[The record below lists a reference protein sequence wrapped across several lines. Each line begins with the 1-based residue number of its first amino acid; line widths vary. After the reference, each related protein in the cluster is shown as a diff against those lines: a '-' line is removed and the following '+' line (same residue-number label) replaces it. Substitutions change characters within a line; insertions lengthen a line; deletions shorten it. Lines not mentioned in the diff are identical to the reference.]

1 MEANA
6 IGDTYGVERSDVGD
20 VDLVSSIMT
29 CIKVLIGDQR
39 NTYPHN
45 SGGGGSIL
53 YISICRAVGGAF

>member
-1 MEANA
+1 MVLSAEML
-6 IGDTYGVERSDVGD
+6 EMF
-20 VDLVSSIMT
+20 DLVSSIMT

-53 YISICRAVGGAF
+53 YISIRRAVGGAC